1 MSNELTVAA
10 IKKHSGQYD
19 LELVRR
25 LAVSNA
31 RLAKIANVEHCVN
44 LIALNLSG
52 NKIINV
58 EGLDALVQLA
68 RLDLSRNQI
77 RKVERGL
84 ARLRSLEHLDL
95 HGNAILGAKQLA
107 RDLEPCGSLTTL
119 ALAAPDGSRGNPCC
133 DDGDYVASLRASL
146 PRLEALDGGRLSLR
160 DDADAIAAELADAAP
175 DAPAPARVAD
185 WLGRDFDWRATDR
198 APAPLKAAYAQRDA
212 ADAAAREAL
221 FQATTD
227 CKHLAQDMDA
237 ELDKS
242 RALLAELF
250 PEDADP
256 LGLGQP

>member
-44 LIALNLSG
+44 LVALNLSG

-77 RKVERGL
+77 RK
-84 ARLRSLEHLDL
+84 
-95 HGNAILGAKQLA
+95 
-107 RDLEPCGSLTTL
+107 
-119 ALAAPDGSRGNPCC
+119 
-133 DDGDYVASLRASL
+133 
-146 PRLEALDGGRLSLR
+146 ALDGGRLSLR

-242 RALLAELF
+242 RALLADLF

-256 LGLGQP
+256 LGLGQPYGSAVQETRRGAGARAEVRKSACTVSG

>member
-84 ARLRSLEHLDL
+84 ARRRSLAHLAL
-95 HGNAILGAKQLA
+95 PGNALLGAKQLA
-107 RDLEPCGSLTTL
+107 RDLEPCGSLATL

-133 DDGDYVASLRASL
+133 DDGDYVASL
-146 PRLEALDGGRLSLR
+146 LSL
-160 DDADAIAAELADAAP
+160 I
-175 DAPAPARVAD
+175 
-185 WLGRDFDWRATDR
+185 
-198 APAPLKAAYAQRDA
+198 
-212 ADAAAREAL
+212 
-221 FQATTD
+221 
-227 CKHLAQDMDA
+227 HI
-237 ELDKS
+237 
-242 RALLAELF
+242 
-250 PEDADP
+250 
-256 LGLGQP
+256 

>member
-44 LIALNLSG
+44 LVALNLSG

-107 RDLEPCGSLTTL
+107 RDLEPCGSLATL

-133 DDGDYVASLRASL
+133 DDGDYVAALRASL

-175 DAPAPARVAD
+175 DAPAPA
-185 WLGRDFDWRATDR
+185 
-198 APAPLKAAYAQRDA
+198 
-212 ADAAAREAL
+212 
-221 FQATTD
+221 
-227 CKHLAQDMDA
+227 
-237 ELDKS
+237 
-242 RALLAELF
+242 
-250 PEDADP
+250 
-256 LGLGQP
+256 